1 MLQVRIYLIIYP
13 LILLAKRRKIT
24 LAAKTMA
31 KGHTV
36 LNTIPP
42 EEKRIILNKILILQA
57 SSVAIVVGETNLLY
71 N

>member
-24 LAAKTMA
+24 LAAKTIT

-36 LNTIPP
+36 LKTIPP
-42 EEKRIILNKILILQA
+42 LEKENRTK
-57 SSVAIVVGETNLLY
+57 
-71 N
+71 

>member
-24 LAAKTMA
+24 LKAKTMA

-42 EEKRIILNKILILQA
+42 LEKENHTK
-57 SSVAIVVGETNLLY
+57 
-71 N
+71 